1 MCMPSK
7 NIFHMHKRQRVK
19 VKTDQHVYS
28 TKHNEGRTFAYR
40 PNSEGKQKRGF
51 VYQSDQN
58 Y

>member
-1 MCMPSK
+1 MPSK

-51 VYQSDQN
+51 VYHSDQN